1 MVLVDVS
8 TSERD
13 GQVVVVLRGV
23 LDVVDS
29 VSVAAAL
36 AALAVREQEI
46 VVDLADLVFMDSSGV
61 AALVHGRKQARLA
74 GGELLLAAPQPQVL
88 RVLTLTR
95 LIDVF
100 RVCASVDEAA
110 GSFNRPPRVAVSGW
124 RRQPLLVGR
133 AACGELAGGSV
144 TTRVARWRG
153 WCPSWAA
160 WPLSGLRAARP
171 LPDSAAG
178 PAPLVADDR

>member
-1 MVLVDVS
+1 MVLVDV
-8 TSERD
+8 TTRECG

-23 LDVVDS
+23 LDMADA

-36 AALAVREQEI
+36 TAVAGRDREI
-46 VVDLADLVFMDSSGV
+46 VVDLAGLAFMDSSGV
-61 AALVHGRKQARLA
+61 AALVHGRKQAHLA

-110 GSFNRPPRVAVSGW
+110 GTVSRSPQVAVPVAQ
-124 RRQPLLVGR
+124 RRLGNVSWPWTARRPGRRAVGR
-133 AACGELAGGSV
+133 GG
-144 TTRVARWRG
+144 
-153 WCPSWAA
+153 
-160 WPLSGLRAARP
+160 P
-171 LPDSAAG
+171 LPAQAG
-178 PAPLVADDR
+178 QRAGT